1 MGTVSLSL
9 FDASFIVLYG
19 ALFYILGIIMTLA
32 IFNHELE
39 FDSKKEPG
47 KKIKYRLPTAG
58 KKFIGI
64 YNEFYK
70 TLFYFAI
77 SIFLAPKIIMSLT
90 NHTGV
95 VEDFS
100 LNLCILSISIVEA
113 FSNLVSFIYSVR
125 QIKNEKNEPPQ
136 KFKIEKN
143 KDGKDV
149 LTL

>member
-1 MGTVSLSL
+1 MI
-9 FDASFIVLYG
+9 F
-19 ALFYILGIIMTLA
+19 A

-39 FDSKKEPG
+39 FDSEKAPG
-47 KKIKYRLPTAG
+47 KKVKYRLPTQG

-64 YNEFYK
+64 YNEFFK

-77 SIFLAPKIIMSLT
+77 SALLAPKVILSVA
-90 NHTGV
+90 NATGV
-95 VEDFS
+95 VEDFT

-113 FSNLVSFIYSVR
+113 FSNLLSFIYSVK
-125 QIKNEKNEPPQ
+125 QIKKEKNEPQ

-143 KDGKDV
+143 NDGEDV